1 MAVEREIAYAGKDRA
16 EMKHQFRGT
25 VDVIPVFKIMDREEL
40 EIRDRWLKITH
51 RNINNSFVLGHPVNG
66 ILGSG
71 TIGDFRGDPILDRV
85 VQAENIYREW
95 FYDDEFKTTAET
107 TANWDIT
114 NHQITFSSGDIAQS
128 TSIYYNV
135 TNITGVRLT
144 AEYSG
149 TISFYLSNDGGTTW
163 EAVVPGELHTFSTTG
178 QDLRWKASA
187 QTSATLNYLNIE
199 IIT

>member
-25 VDVIPVFKIMDREEL
+25 VDVIPVFKIMDKEEL
-40 EIRDRWLKITH
+40 KIRDRWLKISK
-51 RNINNSFVLGHPVNG
+51 RDINDSFVWGHPDNG
-66 ILGSG
+66 VWGTAKWGDRRGSAQVV
-71 TIGDFRGDPILDRV
+71 RV

-95 FYDDEFKTTAET
+95 FYDDEFKATAET
-107 TANWDIT
+107 TANWDAT
-114 NHQITFSSGDIAQS
+114 NHYVTFSSGDVAQS

-135 TNITGVRLT
+135 TNVTGARLT
-144 AEYSG
+144 TDYSG
-149 TISFYLSNDGGTTW
+149 TILFYLSNDGGTTW
-163 EAVVPGELHTFSTTG
+163 ESVAPGELHTFSSTG